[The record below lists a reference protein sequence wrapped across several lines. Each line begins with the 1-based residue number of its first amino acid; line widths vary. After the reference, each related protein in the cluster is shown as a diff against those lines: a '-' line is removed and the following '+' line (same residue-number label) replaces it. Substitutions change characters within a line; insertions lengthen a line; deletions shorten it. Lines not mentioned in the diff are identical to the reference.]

1 MFPHFWALSF
11 KKNLKVYY
19 LSYNSSLTTLCLPV
33 LINTCMPLLI
43 YIPIPPLLNFIY
55 LPIDITYHAYHYST
69 DASHCAQA
77 GGHGVPWG
85 GLQEG
90 AAGLQWRRER
100 RGGGGAQLYL
110 VVSTQGKHSF
120 HSLLYTYKLYCIDK
134 LTWLSHLFPNPLQHR
149 SILPTV
155 SALPFCLLM

>member
-1 MFPHFWALSF
+1 
-11 KKNLKVYY
+11 
-19 LSYNSSLTTLCLPV
+19 
-33 LINTCMPLLI
+33 MPLLI

-69 DASHCAQA
+69 DASHCAQ
-77 GGHGVPWG
+77 
-85 GLQEG
+85 
-90 AAGLQWRRER
+90 AGLQWRRER

-134 LTWLSHLFPNPLQHR
+134 LT
-149 SILPTV
+149 
-155 SALPFCLLM
+155 